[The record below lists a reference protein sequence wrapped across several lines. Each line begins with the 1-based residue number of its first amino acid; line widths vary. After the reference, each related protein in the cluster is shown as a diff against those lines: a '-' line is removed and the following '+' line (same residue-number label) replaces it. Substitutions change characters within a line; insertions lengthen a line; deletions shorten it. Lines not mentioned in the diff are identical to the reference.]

1 MQLQLQPQVWDFNLC
16 LTATYLILSL
26 FISFTFALPSAS
38 LESMEMDA
46 SSADDGRI
54 RTGNQVPGYHLNL
67 LV

>member
-1 MQLQLQPQVWDFNLC
+1 
-16 LTATYLILSL
+16 
-26 FISFTFALPSAS
+26 
-38 LESMEMDA
+38 MEMDA